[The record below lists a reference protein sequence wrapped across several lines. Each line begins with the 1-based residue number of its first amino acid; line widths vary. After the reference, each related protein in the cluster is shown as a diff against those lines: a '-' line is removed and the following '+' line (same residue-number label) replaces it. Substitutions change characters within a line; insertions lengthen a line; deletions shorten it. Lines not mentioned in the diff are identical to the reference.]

1 MSILENHQGSHLG
14 AGGLAILP
22 LRQQKGVM
30 CNPLHL
36 KERNNSEIPDTIDIN
51 GENTIVRLKA
61 KVVE

>member
-1 MSILENHQGSHLG
+1 MRVR
-14 AGGLAILP
+14 GLWDVAALP
-22 LRQQKGVM
+22 RADIAKVAEQKGVM

-51 GENTIVRLKA
+51 GENTIVRFKA